1 MPRRRVSLA
10 DLHRTA
16 VGQGQALM
24 GNVPAPPPPALG
36 GFDTHGISQ
45 HTHPTV
51 ADISECLFFS
61 PGDGRIWLQDQRMI
75 LLHSEALGSLRR
87 ELIDSIG
94 LDKARG
100 LLTRAGYVSGARD
113 ARLVRQQW
121 PDAEPTAAA
130 MAGTRLH
137 ALEGVV
143 QVEVV
148 HARYNAELGDY
159 DGEFIWHNSSEDDE
173 HIAAYGVGGSPA
185 CWMQVGY
192 ATGYVST
199 LFGRMIVFREVEC
212 RSSGAAH
219 CRVIGKSA
227 ERWDDPEQDLFYLN
241 AQDFVGTPPAA
252 LADKL
257 LGKAGRTTYLGV
269 PPGKAPASAATHN
282 TQEPAA
288 HTTMVGASS
297 AFNAA
302 CHMLQRVAPT
312 AATVLFTGES
322 GVGKE
327 MFASMLHR
335 ISPRSSQ
342 PFVAIN
348 CAAIPETLVESE
360 LFGVERGAYTGAGT
374 SRPGRFER
382 AHGGTLF
389 LDEIGTLSLVAQ
401 GKLLRALQ
409 EGEVERVGGTRT
421 VRVDVRL
428 VAATN
433 VDLRQAVRE
442 GSFREDLFYRL
453 NVFPIHLPP
462 LRERRDDIPL
472 LMSHF
477 LAHYQRKH
485 QRQVP
490 GFSQAAVKAM
500 FHYPFPGNI
509 RELQNL
515 IERAVILA
523 TDGEPIEPHHLFAGG
538 EQSGGGVMSL
548 HLQGNS
554 GGTLHA
560 QGAAGAGA
568 AAVQAPP
575 AGAAASARGSAD
587 PMPAV
592 APMVAPLHQAEEQM
606 LRQAFQSA
614 GGNVALAARLLGI
627 SRATMAYRVRKFGIG
642 VER

>member
-1 MPRRRVSLA
+1 MPKRRISLA

-16 VGQGQALM
+16 VGQGQALL
-24 GNVPAPPPPALG
+24 GTVPAPAPRALG

-45 HTHPTV
+45 HAHPTV

-61 PGDGRIWLQDQRMI
+61 PGDGRIWLQDQRMV
-75 LLHSEALGSLRR
+75 LVHTEALGSLRR

-148 HARYNAELGDY
+148 HARYNAELGEY
-159 DGEFIWHNSSEDDE
+159 DGEFLWHNSSEDDE

-257 LGKAGRTTYLGV
+257 LGKTGRTTYLGA
-269 PPGKAPASAATHN
+269 PPGKAPATPATPTAA
-282 TQEPAA
+282 EPTA
-288 HTTMVGASS
+288 HATMVGASS

-433 VDLRQAVRE
+433 VDLRQAVRD
-442 GSFREDLFYRL
+442 GTFREDLFYRL

-462 LRERRDDIPL
+462 LRDRRDDIPL

-538 EQSGGGVMSL
+538 EQSGSGVMSL

-560 QGAAGAGA
+560 QGVAGVGP
-568 AAVQAPP
+568 AVQAPQAALAASAW
-575 AGAAASARGSAD
+575 AGAAL
-587 PMPAV
+587 PPAA
-592 APMVAPLHQAEEQM
+592 APVVAPLHQAEEQM
-606 LRQAFQSA
+606 LRQALQSA

-627 SRATMAYRVRKFGIG
+627 SRATMAYRVRKFGIDS
-642 VER
+642 

>member
-1 MPRRRVSLA
+1 MPKRRISLA
-10 DLHRTA
+10 DLNRTA
-16 VGQGQALM
+16 IGLGQTLLGAT
-24 GNVPAPPPPALG
+24 PSPPPQALG

-45 HTHPTV
+45 HAHPTV

-121 PDAEPTAAA
+121 PDAEPQAAA
-130 MAGTRLH
+130 IAGTRLH

-148 HARYNAELGDY
+148 HARYDAELGDY

-199 LFGRMIVFREVEC
+199 LFGRMVVFREVEC

-219 CRVIGKSA
+219 CRVVGKSA

-257 LGKAGRTTYLGV
+257 LGKARRATYLGV
-269 PPGKAPASAATHN
+269 PQHKASDASPAPGASA
-282 TQEPAA
+282 
-288 HTTMVGASS
+288 TMVGASS

-462 LRERRDDIPL
+462 LRDRRDDIPL

-538 EQSGGGVMSL
+538 EQRDGGVMSL

-560 QGAAGAGA
+560 QGVAGAGG
-568 AAVQAPP
+568 AVQAPQAAP
-575 AGAAASARGSAD
+575 AASARAGVALA
-587 PMPAV
+587 PPA
-592 APMVAPLHQAEEQM
+592 APVVAPLHQAEEQM
-606 LRQAFQSA
+606 LRQALQSA

-627 SRATMAYRVRKFGIG
+627 SRATMAYRLRKFGIG